1 MTTTGNPILTV
12 VTVVRNDPHGL
23 ARTHQSLESAV
34 AKLDSFDPSAIE
46 WVIVDGSTTLNKAPT
61 VGSLSVDI
69 VFQPPQG
76 IFEAMNHGLD
86 ISVGTWILFLN
97 AGDTFAEPMSLE
109 WLLSEL
115 ESTQAL
121 WGFAAVHFRDE
132 QGRALREPSWDYKSH
147 CERLFARGR
156 FPPHQGTVVRK
167 ETLKTLGGFDTR
179 YRVAA
184 DYHAA
189 LRLSKLSEPDIW
201 TWPLAAFDQGGTSS
215 KYWKRA
221 QSEMHQARQEVFR
234 PSGFGAVRER
244 LDSWQMNAYHAVS
257 MTVASIRR

>member
-12 VTVVRNDPHGL
+12 VTVVRDDPHGL
-23 ARTHQSLESAV
+23 ARTHQSIKMAVSKLE
-34 AKLDSFDPSAIE
+34 SFDPSAIE
-46 WVIVDGSTTLNKAPT
+46 WVIVDGSTTPNTAPE

-76 IFEAMNHGLD
+76 IFEAMNRGLD
-86 ISVGTWILFLN
+86 ISVGTWVLFLN
-97 AGDTFAEPMSLE
+97 AGDTFAESESLQ

-115 ESTQAL
+115 KSTQAL

-132 QGRALREPSWDYKSH
+132 QGRALREPSWDYTSH

-156 FPPHQGTVVRK
+156 FPPHQGTVVRT
-167 ETLKTLGGFDTR
+167 ETLREIGGFDTR

-189 LRLSKLSEPDIW
+189 LRLSTLSIPDIW
-201 TWPLAAFDQGGTSS
+201 TWPLAVFDQGGTSS
-215 KYWKRA
+215 KSWKRA
-221 QSEMHQARQEVFR
+221 QSEMHQARQEVFH

-244 LDSWQMNAYHAVS
+244 LDSWRTYAYHAVS
-257 MTVASIRR
+257 RAVASIRR